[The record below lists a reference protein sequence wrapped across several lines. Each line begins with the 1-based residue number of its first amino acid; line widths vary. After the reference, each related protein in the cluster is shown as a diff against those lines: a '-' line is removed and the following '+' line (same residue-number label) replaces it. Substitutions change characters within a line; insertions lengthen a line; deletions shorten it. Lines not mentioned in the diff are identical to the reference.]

1 MDRVSPLANEGRQL
15 GQFAF
20 LLTLDGLL
28 LLLAPTFSL
37 GLLLAE

>member
-15 GQFAF
+15 CRVAF
-20 LLTLDGLL
+20 LLTLHGLL

-37 GLLLAE
+37 GLALD